1 MSIEADQIAR
11 LEKLKSERDNDD
23 VTRLL
28 QVIRETAAGDDNLL
42 YPLRDALKA
51 KATVGEVSD
60 ALRDV
65 WGMYQPKD
73 AF

>member
-1 MSIEADQIAR
+1 MSIETDQIAR

-28 QVIRETAAGDDNLL
+28 QVIRDTAASDGNLL